1 LNTPARPLA
10 LKSATFADH
19 EPVYSD
25 LPGQIPGVTGP
36 TFGRPDMWPGDNVR
50 RPANTVKAAWR
61 CDFPGDPTGN
71 LLIREVAFC
80 MLHPTHSALQE
91 AGIFLPPGKWGL
103 RRTAQSC
110 FDLARLR
117 TWAQEQDMPDDFG
130 LWDPADWQAFI
141 DSRSRVTEPSS
152 VRKVV
157 SSVRHL
163 MIFSPV
169 LTGVPTLE
177 DPWPGNSS
185 AQVAESVWTDEL
197 STPAIPPEVW
207 WPLLRAAWAYID
219 SFAPDI
225 LAERDRRQAEPV
237 SGPPPQMDSDRELEA
252 WLANPGT
259 SIPLNPRNRG
269 QARRGEVNWRRA
281 SKLATNGHT
290 PVLFAAEKPH
300 GLKRRRRVLEWLAET
315 GRSHIG
321 PVREPSFT
329 PPAEKQLTHRDRVL
343 LEWLDSPDNLIPV
356 HPADDQV
363 AWAGEPNWTEL
374 ARLVYGRH
382 INVFALG
389 SKDKAMLRRQWVC
402 EVARDPNRTI
412 ATDHGLNPRMLRA
425 ACYVFVAA
433 LTAMRD
439 SEIHEIERGALAQ
452 YYGAPALA
460 SRKVKGD
467 DSRPRGYW
475 WIIAPVAQ
483 AIAVAEQ
490 LTWHDTRVFTAV
502 TAGLAQ
508 GGDGGFDAARDID
521 DFIATVN
528 ANREHTGLEEIPE
541 ALVRPHMFRHTMSI
555 IAAQEPDGEIALG
568 LQLKHAARR
577 AMANRTTL
585 AYGKPDAR
593 WAKEF
598 DNQLQVAAAKKL
610 VSLLQARRAGKV
622 IAVGPGAARFH
633 AGLDKVNDVIEQSTV
648 LRAQLADER
657 LEITL
662 LRDEFADLHLGTV
675 NHCLWNAPTAECQN
689 QLPPEQRG
697 QTPLLG
703 ACQPARCRNSVLTLA
718 HERIWRMEEAD
729 LVSLLKKKLSKPL
742 REQALTRLA
751 EVRSATMQFDKMRE
765 NA

>member
-1 LNTPARPLA
+1 
-10 LKSATFADH
+10 
-19 EPVYSD
+19 
-25 LPGQIPGVTGP
+25 
-36 TFGRPDMWPGDNVR
+36 
-50 RPANTVKAAWR
+50 
-61 CDFPGDPTGN
+61 
-71 LLIREVAFC
+71 
-80 MLHPTHSALQE
+80 
-91 AGIFLPPGKWGL
+91 
-103 RRTAQSC
+103 
-110 FDLARLR
+110 
-117 TWAQEQDMPDDFG
+117 MPDDFG

-141 DSRSRVTEPSS
+141 DSRSRVTEPAS

-163 MIFSPV
+163 ITFSPV

-177 DPWPGNSS
+177 DPWPGKSS

-219 SFAPDI
+219 RFAPDI
-225 LAERDRRQAEPV
+225 LAERDRRQSEPA
-237 SGPPPQMDSDRELEA
+237 SGPPPQTDNDRELEQ
-252 WLANPGT
+252 WLADPRT
-259 SIPLNPRNRG
+259 SIPLNARNRG
-269 QARRGEVNWRRA
+269 RARRGEVNWRRA
-281 SKLATNGHT
+281 SKLATDGRT
-290 PVLFAAEKPH
+290 IVLFAAENPL
-300 GLKRRRRVLEWLAET
+300 GVKRRQRVLEWLADT
-315 GRSHIG
+315 GRSHTG

-329 PPAEKQLTHRDRVL
+329 PPGEERLTHRDRAL
-343 LEWLDSPDNLIPV
+343 LEWLDNPDNLIPV
-356 HPADDQV
+356 HPVHDQV

-374 ARLVYGRH
+374 ARLVYGDQPTS
-382 INVFALG
+382 VFATS
-389 SKDKAMLRRQWVC
+389 SKAKAEQRRQWVR
-402 EVARDPNRTI
+402 EATRDPNRTI
-412 ATDHGLNPRMLRA
+412 ATDHGLNLRMLRA
-425 ACYVFVAA
+425 ACYVFIAA

-439 SEIHEIERGALAQ
+439 SEIHEIERGALTQ
-452 YYGAPALA
+452 YYGAPALT

-475 WIIAPVAQ
+475 WIIEPVAR

-521 DFIATVN
+521 GFIATVN

-577 AMANRTTL
+577 ALANRITL

-610 VSLLQARRAGKV
+610 VSLLQARRAGQS

-633 AGLDKVNDVIEQSTV
+633 AGLDKVNDVIEQSAT

-662 LRDEFADLHLGTV
+662 LRDEFASLHLGTV

-689 QLPPEQRG
+689 QLPPDQRG
-697 QTPLLG
+697 QAPLLG

-718 HERIWRMEEAD
+718 HEPIWRMEETD
-729 LVSLLKKKLSKPL
+729 LVELLKKKLSKPL
-742 REQALTRLA
+742 REQALARLA
-751 EVRSATMQFDKMRE
+751 EVRSATAQFDKMRE

>member
-1 LNTPARPLA
+1 MTSPARPLA

-19 EPVYSD
+19 ELVYAD
-25 LPGQIPGVTGP
+25 LPGQIPGAVGP
-36 TFGRPDMWPGDNVR
+36 TFGRTDMWPADNVR

-61 CDFPGDPTGN
+61 CDLPDDPPWN
-71 LLIREVAFC
+71 LLVREVAFC
-80 MLHPTHSALQE
+80 MLHPTHTALQKT
-91 AGIFLPPGKWGL
+91 GIFLPPGKWGV
-103 RRTAQSC
+103 RTTGQC
-110 FDLARLR
+110 CLHLALLR
-117 TWAQEQDMPDDFG
+117 TWAVEQDMPDDLG
-130 LWDPADWQAFI
+130 LWEAADWQAFI
-141 DSRSRVTEPSS
+141 DSRSQQTEPGT

-157 SSVRHL
+157 SAVRHL
-163 MIFSPV
+163 IMFSPV
-169 LTGVPTLE
+169 LTGVPSLD
-177 DPWPGNSS
+177 DPWPGKSS
-185 AQVAESVWTDEL
+185 AQVAKSVWTDEL

-219 SFAPDI
+219 RFAADI
-225 LAERDRRQAEPV
+225 LAERDRRQSELAAR
-237 SGPPPQMDSDRELEA
+237 PPSQTDNDRELEQ
-252 WLANPGT
+252 WLAHPST
-259 SIPLNPRNRG
+259 SIPLNARDRG
-269 QARRGEVNWRRA
+269 RALRGEVNWLRA
-281 SKLATNGHT
+281 SMLATNGRT
-290 PVLFAAEKPH
+290 RVLFAAENRL
-300 GLKRRRRVLEWLAET
+300 GLKRRQRVPVWLAET
-315 GRSHIG
+315 GRSHTG
-321 PVREPSFT
+321 PVRVPSFA
-329 PPAEKQLTHRDRVL
+329 PPAEERLTHNDRVL
-343 LEWLDSPDNLIPV
+343 REWLDNSDNLIPV
-356 HPADDQV
+356 HPVDDQV

-374 ARLVYGRH
+374 ARLVYGQPS
-382 INVFALG
+382 NVFGHG
-389 SKDKAMLRRQWVC
+389 SKARAEQRRQWVC
-402 EVARDPNRTI
+402 EVARDLNRTI
-412 ATDHGLNPRMLRA
+412 ATDHGLNLRMLRA

-439 SEIHEIERGALAQ
+439 SEIHEIERGALTQ
-452 YYGAPALA
+452 YYGAPTLA

-475 WIIAPVAQ
+475 WIIEPVAR

-502 TAGLAQ
+502 TALAG

-521 DFIATVN
+521 DFIGTVN

-610 VSLLQARRAGKV
+610 VSLLQARRAGHI
-622 IAVGPGAARFH
+622 IAAGPGAARFH
-633 AGLDKVNDVIEQSTV
+633 AGLDKVNDVIEQSAA
-648 LRAQLADER
+648 LRAQIADER

-689 QLPPEQRG
+689 QLPPDQRG
-697 QTPLLG
+697 QAPLLG
-703 ACQPARCRNSVLTLA
+703 ACQPSRCRNSVLTLA
-718 HERIWRMEEAD
+718 HEPIWRMEEAD
-729 LVSLLKKKLSKPL
+729 LVSLLKGKLSKPR

-751 EVRSATMQFDKMRE
+751 EVRSATAQFDKMRE